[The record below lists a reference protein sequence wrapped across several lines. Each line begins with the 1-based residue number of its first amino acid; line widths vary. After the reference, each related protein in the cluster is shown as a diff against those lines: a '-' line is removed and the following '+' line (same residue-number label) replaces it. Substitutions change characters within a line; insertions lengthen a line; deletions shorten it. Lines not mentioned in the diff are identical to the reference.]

1 MSEYFGVAS
10 SGTSAAFFDL
20 DRTLIS
26 GSSAFTLALQARKAG
41 LIPNVEFAR
50 DAVGA
55 ATFKMLGASDNTT
68 DEVRARVLKA
78 VTGMRQS
85 DLQALNTEVLPRL
98 LARLRPEARR
108 LLDRHRHA
116 GRDTYIVSAAPQEIV
131 EPLAHSLGMTSGI
144 GTRSVVVDGVYTGEL
159 NGPFCYGEGKVL
171 AMREIADWQGYDLSQ
186 CYAYSDSASDLPM
199 LEAVGHPVA
208 VNPDGKLERHARRHG
223 WPIVIFSQRTKSV
236 IRRTAASVATVGIAG
251 ASFAAGTAVATARG
265 VIEDLIEV
273 VAPHPPPLTQPGCS
287 GRAGHE
293 RELAALGDQRA
304 RSNPRSHPLRRAAR
318 RGRSRCGTHSA
329 AAPATASPRMCT
341 VSSTV
346 GTHAT
351 GRPVLNT
358 GGRERIGGEQQ
369 GDRIDR
375 FLVGDREPARHLAPA
390 RRLAGAEPAVARA
403 DADAQLLEDRR
414 QRPLDR

>member
-1 MSEYFGVAS
+1 MSEYFSVAS

-50 DAVGA
+50 DAFGA

-144 GTRSVVVDGVYTGEL
+144 GTRSIVVDGVYTGEL
-159 NGPFCYGEGKVL
+159 DGPFCYGEGKVQ

-236 IRRTAASVATVGIAG
+236 IRRTAASAVTVGIAT
-251 ASFAAGTAVATARG
+251 ASFAAGTAVA
-265 VIEDLIEV
+265 
-273 VAPHPPPLTQPGCS
+273 S
-287 GRAGHE
+287 
-293 RELAALGDQRA
+293 
-304 RSNPRSHPLRRAAR
+304 
-318 RGRSRCGTHSA
+318 
-329 AAPATASPRMCT
+329 
-341 VSSTV
+341 
-346 GTHAT
+346 
-351 GRPVLNT
+351 
-358 GGRERIGGEQQ
+358 
-369 GDRIDR
+369 
-375 FLVGDREPARHLAPA
+375 
-390 RRLAGAEPAVARA
+390 ARA
-403 DADAQLLEDRR
+403 SSKSSSRTRR
-414 QRPLDR
+414 R